1 MQQVS
6 MNGIYKFLND
16 NKDKIEYVKATRFH
30 AYAFNEVEGYQWS
43 INVKVITKD
52 DYKNKLLQV
61 VTNST
66 YLEDFQYDNETETD
80 YSDSEFH
87 ENFEDWLNT
96 AIM

>member
-16 NKDKIEYVKATRFH
+16 NKNKIEYVKATRFH
-30 AYAFNEVEGYQWS
+30 AYAFNEVEGYQWA
-43 INVKVITKD
+43 INVKIVTKD
-52 DYKNKLLQV
+52 GYKNKLVQV

-66 YLEDFQYDNETETD
+66 YLEDFQWNDETETD
-80 YSDSEFH
+80 YSDNEFH
-87 ENFEDWLNT
+87 ENFEDWLTT

>member
-16 NKDKIEYVKATRFH
+16 NKNKIEYVKATRFH
-30 AYAFNEVEGYQWS
+30 AYAFNEVEGYQWA
-43 INVKVITKD
+43 INVKIVTKD
-52 DYKNKLLQV
+52 GYKNKLVQV

-66 YLEDFQYDNETETD
+66 YLEDFQWNNETETD
-80 YSDSEFH
+80 YSDNEFH
-87 ENFEDWLNT
+87 ESFEDWLTT

>member
-6 MNGIYKFLND
+6 MNDMYQFLSD

-30 AYAFNEVEGYQWS
+30 AYAFNELEGYQWA
-43 INVKVITKD
+43 INVKIVTKD
-52 DYKNKLLQV
+52 GYKNKMLQV

-66 YLEDFQYDNETETD
+66 YLEDFQWDNETETD

>member
-16 NKDKIEYVKATRFH
+16 NKNKIEYVKATSFH
-30 AYAFNEVEGYQWS
+30 AYAFNEVEGYQWA
-43 INVKVITKD
+43 INVKIVTKD
-52 DYKNKLLQV
+52 GYKNKLVQV

-66 YLEDFQYDNETETD
+66 YLEDFQWNNETETD
-80 YSDSEFH
+80 YSDNEFH
-87 ENFEDWLNT
+87 ENFEDWLTT